1 MPEARPEA
9 RNVLVTGASRGIG
22 LAIATRLAGAG
33 YDVVA
38 LARTRG
44 PALDAA
50 IEAAGGKIGFFAFD
64 LTQIDAIPEMV
75 RTLRAE
81 HGPIWGLVNNAGM
94 SVAGLLPSTHNGQ
107 IEAVIRLNVTAPI
120 VLTKYVVR
128 GMLTGGGGRIVNLS
142 SVIGSTGYAGLS
154 VYAASKASMIG
165 FTKSLAREVG
175 RQQITVNAVA
185 PGFIETEMTA
195 GLGEEGK
202 AQVKRRS
209 ALQRLAEVE
218 DVAAMVEFLLGEGG
232 RNITGAV
239 MTIDAG
245 NTA

>member
-1 MPEARPEA
+1 MSNVPS

-44 PALDAA
+44 PALNAA
-50 IEAAGGKIGFFAFD
+50 IEAAGGKIRFHPFD
-64 LTQIDAIPEMV
+64 LSQVDAIPEMV
-75 RTLRAE
+75 RTLKAE
-81 HGPIWGLVNNAGM
+81 QGPLWALVNNAGI
-94 SVAGLLPSTHNGQ
+94 SVDGLLANTHNAQ
-107 IEAVIRLNVTAPI
+107 IEAVIRLNVTATI

-128 GMLTGGGGRIVNLS
+128 GMLAGDGGRIVNLS
-142 SVIGSTGYAGLS
+142 SVIGSTGYTGLS
-154 VYAASKASMIG
+154 VYGATKASMIG

-175 RQQITVNAVA
+175 RQQITVNAIA
-185 PGFIETEMTA
+185 PGFIDTELTA
-195 GLGEEGK
+195 GLGEEGRQ
-202 AQVKRRS
+202 QVMRRS
-209 ALQRLAEVE
+209 ALRRLAEVD
-218 DVAAMVEFLLGEGG
+218 DVAAMVEFLLGDGG

-239 MTIDAG
+239 MTVDAG

>member
-1 MPEARPEA
+1 LPDA

-22 LAIATRLAGAG
+22 LAIAARLAAAG
-33 YDVVA
+33 YDVTA

-50 IEAAGGKIGFFAFD
+50 IDAAGGRMRFVAFD
-64 LTQIDAIPEMV
+64 LSQVDAIPELV
-75 RTLRAE
+75 RTLKAE

-94 SVAGLLPSTHNGQ
+94 SVDGLLASTHNAQ

-128 GMLTGGGGRIVNLS
+128 GMLTGDGGRIVNLS
-142 SVIGSTGYAGLS
+142 SVVGSTGYAGLS
-154 VYAASKASMIG
+154 VYGATKASMIG

-175 RQQITVNAVA
+175 AQQITVNAVA

-195 GLGEEGK
+195 GLGDEGK
-202 AQVKRRS
+202 QQVKRRS
-209 ALQRLAEVE
+209 ALRRLAEVE
-218 DVAAMVEFLLGEGG
+218 DIAAMVAFLLGEGG